1 MSIHGGCSV
10 YTITSIRKSHTER
23 VNGGM
28 RSSSPGTPGHT
39 HTHTCAIAQVTG
51 TSTVPRVLVLIT
63 KTHVYIHTQ
72 HKDTK
77 VKVLK
82 AAVRT

>member
-1 MSIHGGCSV
+1 MSIRGGCSV
-10 YTITSIRKSHTER
+10 YTQTSIQKSHTER

-63 KTHVYIHTQ
+63 QTHAHIHTQ
-72 HKDTK
+72 HKHTK
-77 VKVLK
+77 VEVLE
-82 AAVRT
+82 ASVRT